1 MLKVKKTEINW
12 KTVTVEDMPRLRKYY
27 KNCNYRLCEYSA
39 GVKLMW
45 RGVLHSQWAEVA
57 GCLVVRNGTAGS
69 YMFDY
74 PVAGKDGSV
83 EQALETVENY
93 CVDHGIVPRYSVV
106 PAEKVPSL
114 LARYPHVVVQRPVNW
129 SDYLYRAEDMM
140 TFAGRR
146 YSGQRNHINKFRKN
160 YPTAAFCPVTA
171 ADKERLERFWRDYE
185 AVFAKGENE
194 KAVGELKLAKKM
206 FRYVGKP
213 WFCAG
218 GMEHEGRLIAICLA
232 ERCGETMIVH
242 IEKALYGYEG
252 VYPAMVNVFA
262 QYYGAGITVF
272 NREDD
277 ACDKGLRT
285 SKLQYLPME
294 RAHKNCLELRNE
306 FWGMEEVPSF
316 ESERLVITAL
326 REEDKAAYNALCL
339 DDERN
344 RLWGYDYRDDLEGD
358 LTEDYFLAVAREDFK
373 NRQAVN
379 FALRLDGKFIGEAV
393 LYRFDYKGGAE
404 LGCRIAGE
412 YAAHGYG
419 REAFAAVADWAL
431 YTLGLSEVVAKC
443 SKENEASRKMLSSCM
458 RPNGED
464 ETFFYFKKIV

>member
-1 MLKVKKTEINW
+1 MLRVKKTEIPW
-12 KTVTVEDMPRLRKYY
+12 KSVTVEDMPRLRKYY
-27 KNCNYRLCEYSA
+27 KNCDYRLCEYSA

-45 RGVLHSQWAEVA
+45 RGVLHPVWAEVA
-57 GCLVVRNGTAGS
+57 GCLVVRNGSAGE

-83 EQALETVENY
+83 EQALETVDRY
-93 CVDHGIVPRYSVV
+93 CVDHGIAPVYSVV
-106 PAEKVPSL
+106 PTEKLPSL
-114 LARYPHVVVQRPVNW
+114 FARYPHMVVDRPISW
-129 SDYLYRAEDMM
+129 GDYLYRAEDMM

-146 YSGQRNHINKFRKN
+146 YSGQRNHINKFKKN
-160 YPTAAFCPVTA
+160 YPGASFCSLTTE
-171 ADKERLERFWRDYE
+171 DKARLEEFWQSYE
-185 AVFAKGENE
+185 TVFTKGED
-194 KAVGELKLAKKM
+194 KRARRELELAKKM

-218 GMEHEGRLIAICLA
+218 GMEHEGRLIAVCLA

-252 VYPAMVNVFA
+252 VYPTMVNAFA
-262 QYYGAGITVF
+262 RHYGAGVALF

-277 ACDKGLRT
+277 ARDKGLRT
-285 SKLQYLPME
+285 SKLQYLPVE
-294 RAHKNCLELRNE
+294 RASKSRVKLQNELQFLNEIPVLE
-306 FWGMEEVPSF
+306 SD
-316 ESERLVITAL
+316 RLTITAL
-326 REEDKAAYNALCL
+326 KDEDMTSYNALCL

-344 RLWGYDYRDDLEGD
+344 RLWGYDYREDLEGE
-358 LTEDYFLAVAREDFK
+358 LTEDYFLSVAREDFK

-379 FALRLDGKFIGEAV
+379 FAVRLDGKLIGEAV
-393 LYRFDYKGGAE
+393 LYHFDYKGGAE
-404 LGCRIAGE
+404 LGCRIAPE
-412 YAAHGYG
+412 YAGFGYG

-431 YTLGLSEVVAKC
+431 YCLDLGEVVAKC
-443 SKENEASRKMLSSCM
+443 SKENEASRKMLASCM

>member
-1 MLKVKKTEINW
+1 MLSVKKTEIKW
-12 KTVTVEDMPRLRKYY
+12 KSVTVEDMPRLRKYY
-27 KNCNYRLCEYSA
+27 KNCDYRLCEYSA
-39 GVKLMW
+39 GIKLMW
-45 RGVLHSQWAEVA
+45 RGVLHPAWAEVA
-57 GCLVVRNGTAGS
+57 GCLVVRNGTAGE

-83 EQALETVENY
+83 EQALETVERY
-93 CVDHGIVPRYSVV
+93 CIDRGITPAYSVV
-106 PAEKVPSL
+106 PTEKLPGL
-114 LARYPHVVVQRPVNW
+114 LARYPHVVVKRPISW

-146 YSGQRNHINKFRKN
+146 YSGQRNHINKFKKN
-160 YPTAAFCPVTA
+160 YPAASFCPLTA
-171 ADKERLERFWRDYE
+171 EDKERLEQFWQDYE
-185 AVFAKGENE
+185 EVFAKGGDE
-194 KAVGELKLAKKM
+194 KARRELELAKKM

-218 GMEHEGRLIAICLA
+218 GMEHEGRLISVCLA

-252 VYPAMVNVFA
+252 IYPTMVNAFA
-262 QYYGAGITVF
+262 QHYGGGIAVF

-277 ACDKGLRT
+277 ARDKGLRT

-294 RAHKNCLELRNE
+294 RAGKNCLELRNE
-306 FWGMEEVPSF
+306 LWGLEKIPSF
-316 ESERLVITAL
+316 ASARLTITAL
-326 REEDKAAYNALCL
+326 RDEDKAAYNALCL
-339 DDERN
+339 DDARN
-344 RLWGYDYRDDLEGD
+344 RLWGYDYREDLEGE
-358 LTEDYFLAVAREDFK
+358 LTEDYFLSVAREDFK

-393 LYRFDYKGGAE
+393 LYHFDYKGGAE
-404 LGCRIAGE
+404 LGCRIAAE
-412 YAAHGYG
+412 YEGFGYG

-431 YTLGLSEVVAKC
+431 YSLGVGEVVAKC
-443 SKENEASRKMLSSCM
+443 SKENEASYKMLSSCM

-464 ETFFYFKKIV
+464 NTFFYFKKIV